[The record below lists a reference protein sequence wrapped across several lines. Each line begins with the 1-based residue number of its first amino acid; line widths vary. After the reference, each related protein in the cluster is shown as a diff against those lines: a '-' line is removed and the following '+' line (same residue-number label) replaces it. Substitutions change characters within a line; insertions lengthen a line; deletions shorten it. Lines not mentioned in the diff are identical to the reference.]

1 MDNEELKEEYSKIF
15 DNIHASDELKK
26 RVLEMKPKRGDRN
39 SVIAAI
45 GTAVAAVAIVV
56 AIGGYNFSH
65 NNGDDGG
72 VISSVTTSESEKPTE
87 TRNKQSETVESKND
101 SEELTPDQN
110 TEKPSGKSTED
121 YAREAVTGI
130 PTNAPTAKTNRTE
143 SHGVSAKAKPTEAAS
158 GGKAENVEEKPKST
172 NNGEKSVTENT
183 ESAEDNGITGRSALT
198 KTDAVIKMNEQAQ
211 SSSSAS
217 SAASGGASVTASVAE
232 EYHTEQ
238 WDNDKYFSYIGF
250 DVVNKAAL
258 AEDMKYVGDNKMQ
271 FNVDSDGV
279 PINDAMAFV
288 FKGDNGRRVNI
299 VTSRDTAYTE
309 RILSDSSIVKSDICG
324 TEAAVFATDSGYSSY
339 MISGGTSYITRT
351 EGITEQELTDL
362 LISLTE

>member
-1 MDNEELKEEYSKIF
+1 
-15 DNIHASDELKK
+15 
-26 RVLEMKPKRGDRN
+26 
-39 SVIAAI
+39 
-45 GTAVAAVAIVV
+45 
-56 AIGGYNFSH
+56 
-65 NNGDDGG
+65 
-72 VISSVTTSESEKPTE
+72 
-87 TRNKQSETVESKND
+87 
-101 SEELTPDQN
+101 
-110 TEKPSGKSTED
+110 
-121 YAREAVTGI
+121 
-130 PTNAPTAKTNRTE
+130 
-143 SHGVSAKAKPTEAAS
+143 
-158 GGKAENVEEKPKST
+158 
-172 NNGEKSVTENT
+172 
-183 ESAEDNGITGRSALT
+183 
-198 KTDAVIKMNEQAQ
+198 MNEQAQ

-279 PINDAMAFV
+279 PISDAMAFV